1 MKTTKFVALAVL
13 LILPGTYLTAQAHEH
28 PKTTEQLSKAEH
40 PSTTEL
46 ANIEGGIIAVA
57 SESGEFKTF
66 ITAVQAA
73 GLENELQ
80 GKGPFTIFA
89 PTDAAFAKLPDGMM
103 EDLLKPANKAQ
114 LAGLLANH
122 VVPGKIMTADIKTM
136 KATNVSGQDL
146 NIQVDGDVVT
156 VDNCRVVQPDLVATN
171 GVIHAIDAVIIPA
184 PPLEKAASEAP
195 KDHPAH

>member
-13 LILPGTYLTAQAHEH
+13 LIMPGTFLAAQAHEH
-28 PKTTEQLSKAEH
+28 PNKAEH
-40 PSTTEL
+40 PSTTEHPNT
-46 ANIEGGIIAVA
+46 AEHPSKEGGIIAVA

-66 ITAVQAA
+66 ISAVQAA
-73 GLENELQ
+73 GLENKLL

-103 EDLLKPANKAQ
+103 DDLLQPANKAQ

-156 VDNCRVVQPDLVATN
+156 VNNCQVVQPDLVATN
-171 GVIHAIDAVIIPA
+171 GVIHAIDTVIIPA